1 MNIAEQMKDVLK
13 EEIKAAV
20 LKAGLAEESQ
30 IPNVVLETPK
40 DKTHG
45 DYSTNMAMQLA
56 RVAKKAPRQIAEEIV
71 AHFDKG
77 KASIEKL
84 DIAGPGFINFYMN
97 NQYLTKLIPSVLE
110 AGEAYGETNIGNG
123 ERVQVEFVSA
133 NPTGDLH
140 LGHARG
146 AAVGDS
152 LCNVLSKAGYDVS
165 REYYINDAGNQI
177 NNLALSVEVRY
188 FEALGLE
195 KPMPEDGYRGEDIIA
210 IGKRLAEEYGD
221 RFVNEEES
229 ERLAFFR
236 EYGLKYE
243 LEKLRKDLE
252 NFRVPFDVWYSET
265 SLYQNGKIDKALEA
279 LREKGHVYE
288 EDGATWF
295 RSTTFGDDKDRVL
308 IKKDGTYTYLLPDI
322 AYHKDKLDRGFDK
335 LINVWGADHHG
346 YIPRMKAAIEALGY
360 EKGTLEVE
368 IIQLV
373 HLYKNGE
380 KIKMSKRTGK
390 AVTMRDLIE
399 EVGLDAVRY
408 FFAMRSADTHM
419 DFDLDLAVSTSN
431 ENPVYYAQYAH
442 ARICSM
448 LRQGEEQ
455 GLKPAADLDFSH
467 IQSEKE
473 YDLLKTIGGFPEAVA
488 EAAEKRIPHRVTNY
502 IYDLA
507 SALHSFYNAEKVIDP
522 ENEEK
527 SRARLALMKATQIT
541 LNNALQLIGVSAPG
555 KNVITIKRTKSSGFV
570 LFL

>member
-1 MNIAEQMKDVLK
+1 MNIVEQMKDVLK
-13 EEIKAAV
+13 QEIKEAV
-20 LKAGLAEESQ
+20 MKAGLAEESE
-30 IPNVVLETPK
+30 IPEVVLEVPK
-40 DKTHG
+40 DKSHG

-56 RVAKKAPRQIAEEIV
+56 RIAKKAPRNIAEEIV
-71 AHFDKG
+71 ASFDKG
-77 KASIEKL
+77 KASIDKL

-97 NQYLTKLIPSVLE
+97 NQYLTKLIPAVLE
-110 AGEAYGETNIGNG
+110 AGEAYGETNIGGG

-133 NPTGDLH
+133 NPTGNLH

-152 LCNVLSKAGYDVS
+152 LCNVLEKAGYEVS

-177 NNLALSVEVRY
+177 NNLALSVEARY
-188 FEALGLE
+188 FQALGKD
-195 KPMPEDGYRGEDIIA
+195 KPMPEDGYHGEDIKE
-210 IGKRLAEEYGD
+210 IGRKLADEFGD
-221 RFVNEEES
+221 RFVHEEES

-243 LEKLRKDLE
+243 LGKLREDLE

-265 SLYQNGKIDKALEA
+265 SLYQNGKIDQALEA
-279 LREKGHVYE
+279 LREKGHIYE

-295 RSTTFGDDKDRVL
+295 RSTAFGDDKDRVL
-308 IKKDGTYTYLLPDI
+308 IKKDGSYTYLLPDI
-322 AYHKDKLDRGFDK
+322 AYHKDKLDRGFQK

-360 EKGTLEVE
+360 DKETLEVE

-380 KIKMSKRTGK
+380 KMKMSKRTGK
-390 AVTMRDLIE
+390 AVTMRDLID

-448 LRQGEEQ
+448 LRQGEEK
-455 GLKPAADLDFSH
+455 GISFEGNLDLTK
-467 IQSEKE
+467 IASEKE
-473 YDLLKTIGGFPEAVA
+473 YDLLKVIGSFPEAVA
-488 EAAEKRIPHRVTNY
+488 DAAEKRIPHRITNY
-502 IYDLA
+502 IFELA
-507 SALHSFYNAEKVIDP
+507 SVLHSFYNAEKVLDP
-522 ENEEK
+522 ADEEK
-527 SRARLALMKATQIT
+527 SRARLSLMKATQIT
-541 LNNALQLIGVSAPG
+541 LNNALKLIGVSAPE
-555 KNVITIKRTKSSGFV
+555 KM
-570 LFL
+570 

>member
-380 KIKMSKRTGK
+380 KMKMSKRTGK

-507 SALHSFYNAEKVIDP
+507 SSLHSFYNAEKVIDP

-541 LNNALQLIGVSAPG
+541 LNNALQLIGVSAPE
-555 KNVITIKRTKSSGFV
+555 KM
-570 LFL
+570 